1 MIARKGEFGAP
12 MANDGLI
19 RPHQS
24 RLQLL
29 QRLFDAVVIGG
40 SVAALMS
47 LRGSVWEPA
56 YTNVVLIAV
65 LGFVLVAEFT
75 NLYQSWRG
83 TTLRA
88 EMGRVWTAW
97 AWVAASL
104 LVLSFATK
112 TSADFSR
119 LVMLSWML
127 VCPSLLC
134 IYRSIIRMILRRMR
148 DDGRNS
154 RSAAIIGTGKSAAR
168 MARVIHENPWY
179 GIVLRGFYNDGSS
192 LGFQP
197 DENLPISV
205 CGDLNELVAAAC
217 AGQIDQV
224 YIALPLTEQVL
235 IGELLNRL
243 QDSTASVYLVPD
255 IGMFDLMQARMVD
268 LGGVPILSLRETPF
282 LGIDGWVKR
291 GEDIVLGTLILILI
305 SVPML
310 LIGAAVRLT
319 SKGPALFKQRRYG
332 LNGKEIWV
340 WKFRSMSVMENSGAI
355 RQATKGDVR
364 ITPLGAFLRRTSL
377 DELPQFINVLTGQ
390 MSIVGPRPHAVAHNE
405 EYRKLIADYMLR
417 HKVKPG
423 ITGWAQVNGWRGE
436 TDTLE
441 KMEKR
446 IEFDLYYIRNWALFL
461 DLKIILMTV
470 FKGFGGKNAY

>member
-1 MIARKGEFGAP
+1 

-19 RPHQS
+19 RPHHS

-40 SVAALMS
+40 SVSALMI
-47 LRGSVWEPA
+47 LRGSIWLPG
-56 YTNVVLIAV
+56 YSNVVLAAV
-65 LGFVLVAEFT
+65 LGFLMTAEFT

-97 AWVAASL
+97 AWVAAGL
-104 LVLSFATK
+104 LMLSFATK
-112 TSADFSR
+112 TSAEFSR
-119 LVMLSWML
+119 GVMLTWMI

-134 IYRSIIRMILRRMR
+134 IYRSMIRLLLRRMR
-148 DDGRNS
+148 DQGRNT
-154 RSAAIIGTGKSAAR
+154 RRAAIVGGGKSAAR

-179 GIVLRGFYNDGSS
+179 GIVLNGFFNEGST
-192 LGFQP
+192 LGFKP
-197 DENLPISV
+197 DEALPYAV
-205 CGDLNELVAAAC
+205 CGDLDELTRAAQ
-217 AGQIDQV
+217 AGHIDQV
-224 YIALPLTEQVL
+224 YIALPLTEQAL
-235 IGELLNRL
+235 IGELLDRL

-255 IGMFDLMQARMVD
+255 IGVFDLMQARMLD
-268 LGGVPILSLRETPF
+268 LGGVPVLSLRETPF

-291 GEDIVLGTLILILI
+291 AEDIVLGGLILLLI
-305 SVPML
+305 SLPML
-310 LIGAAVRLT
+310 VIGATVRLT

-340 WKFRSMSVMENSGAI
+340 WKFRSMTVMEDAGAI
-355 RQATKGDVR
+355 VQATKGDLR
-364 ITPLGAFLRRTSL
+364 ITRLGAFLRRTSL
-377 DELPQFINVLTGQ
+377 DELPQFINVITGQ
-390 MSIVGPRPHAVAHNE
+390 MSIVGPRPHAVVHNE

-446 IEFDLYYIRNWALFL
+446 VEFDLHYIRNWSLFL